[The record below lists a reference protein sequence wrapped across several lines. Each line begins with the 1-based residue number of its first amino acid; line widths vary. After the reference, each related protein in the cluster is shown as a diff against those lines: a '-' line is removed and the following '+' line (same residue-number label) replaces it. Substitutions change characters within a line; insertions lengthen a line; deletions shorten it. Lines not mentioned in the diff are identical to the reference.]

1 MERAYIL
8 AYGRTSFVLLFASL
22 ALAGCVAVPHA
33 HDDARPVHDVTKSIP
48 YKTSRLSPT
57 APELPWLSSN
67 NQALP
72 NQVTVAAG
80 KPSLSY
86 VKLLPQFEP
95 WQPKS
100 PSAIFTFSDAVVR
113 PTMKETV
120 ASVMSRVVS
129 GTKINGRLFGAPGG
143 AVLLDIDRIEQDG
156 MPVPEKRHV
165 PPDTRDA
172 DWHFSFSQ
180 LFNPTR
186 VRTRI
191 SAYVLTDQPLQFDGS
206 LLTYADAKRWLG
218 TGQVITNPSNS
229 SLAAPI
235 TPKHQLVLLIYE
247 FYGVEGSPQQ
257 EFVPHAAVDGLKHLE
272 NFGIRL
278 R

>member
-1 MERAYIL
+1 MDRAYIL

-22 ALAGCVAVPHA
+22 ALAGCVAVPHG
-33 HDDARPVHDVTKSIP
+33 HEDARPVHDDTGSIP

-67 NQALP
+67 NQAP
-72 NQVTVAAG
+72 ANQVTVAAG
-80 KPSLSY
+80 KPSISY

-100 PSAIFTFSDAVVR
+100 PSGIFKFSDAVVR

-143 AVLLDIDRIEQDG
+143 AVLVDIDRIENG
-156 MPVPEKRHV
+156 MPAPAKRHV
-165 PPDTRDA
+165 PPDARDG

-180 LFNPTR
+180 LFDPTR
-186 VRTRI
+186 VRSRI
-191 SAYVLTDQPLQFDGS
+191 SVYVLTDEPLQFDGS
-206 LLTYADAKRWLG
+206 LLSYADAKRWLG
-218 TGQVITNPSNS
+218 TGQLITNPSNS

-247 FYGVEGSPQQ
+247 FYGIEGSPQQ
-257 EFVPHAAVDGLKHLE
+257 ELVPPGAVDGLKHLE